1 MIKKI
6 ISVMLVTI
14 MLISTLCI
22 GVNAAY
28 GKAGNYYYTDIKS
41 YVRGQLI
48 DSYNVGGKT
57 VILVEAL
64 RTYGFNVDWDGNAR
78 TLTIT
83 DNKGT
88 ATSSAT
94 ASANGPIGAVA
105 GSYYHTDIVT
115 YFNGVAI
122 ESYNLGGQ
130 TVIPATKLRDFG
142 YNVVWDGDNRR
153 VLIETNPS
161 QIVAA
166 PVIQSSAINNVT
178 IKEVQSH
185 HGKANMITNSVSFNG
200 WAMVTS
206 NDCYI
211 ETSLDKKIYVPF
223 RAFADC
229 LGISYN
235 WNSSTSTLT
244 VNVPADN
251 SIKPAAQKMKSNFR
265 TFGTMQ
271 YELKDIVFNI
281 QNGDKTHNVDAVL
294 YGSEVFVEAQN
305 LATAL
310 NFFCVN
316 LTDFYTQ
323 STMYYLY
330 TGTVIPATI
339 LPNGVSIDKKTLN
352 LNVGESET
360 LVATITPSTA
370 TVKTVKWESSDT
382 NVATVSGGKVT
393 AVSPG
398 TVKITV
404 TTTNGGYTATCT
416 VTVE

>member
-6 ISVMLVTI
+6 ISVMLVTVMI
-14 MLISTLCI
+14 ASLMCA
-22 GVNAAY
+22 GVNAAS

-83 DNKGT
+83 DNKG
-88 ATSSAT
+88 AAKSSAT
-94 ASANGPIGAVA
+94 ATANGPIGAVA

-166 PVIQSSAINNVT
+166 PIVQSSKITNVT
-178 IKEVQSH
+178 LKEVQSH
-185 HGKANMITNSVSFNG
+185 HGTASMIKNSATFNG
-200 WAMVTS
+200 WALVTS

-211 ETSLDKKIYVPF
+211 ETSLDKKNYVPF
-223 RAFADC
+223 CAFADC

-235 WNSSTSTLT
+235 WDSATSTLT
-244 VNVPADN
+244 VNVPEDKN
-251 SIKPAAQKMKSNFR
+251 IKPANQKMKPNFK
-265 TFGTMQ
+265 TYGSIQ
-271 YELKDIVFNI
+271 YELKDIVLNI
-281 QNGDKTHNVDAVL
+281 KNGDDVHNVDAVI

-310 NFFCVN
+310 NLFCLNQV
-316 LTDFYTQ
+316 DFYTK
-323 STMYYLY
+323 TMMYMLY
-330 TGTVIPATI
+330 
-339 LPNGVSIDKKTLN
+339 
-352 LNVGESET
+352 
-360 LVATITPSTA
+360 
-370 TVKTVKWESSDT
+370 
-382 NVATVSGGKVT
+382 SGMVN
-393 AVSPG
+393 P
-398 TVKITV
+398 
-404 TTTNGGYTATCT
+404 Y
-416 VTVE
+416 